1 MRIRTLLAA
10 TAISAAVALPAAAA
24 TIKPVVNIATDKA
37 NDLRGVAFLPN
48 GKVVASGHA
57 GTETDTR
64 TVVARFNADGTPDAT
79 FGRGGFA
86 EVDLAPGRN
95 EQSLGIAAMA
105 NGDVV
110 VAVNAVD
117 TDGGTSIYLLR
128 FDGAGTRK
136 IGPEW
141 GDADGKVEVNF
152 GWLNKDNALFA
163 GTTRPADTAWDLQ
176 VDRSGGGER
185 LVVFG
190 FGAAAQGT
198 GRTDNDRYVVRL
210 NGTTGA
216 PDPTFNGGKP
226 FAFHSAGVL
235 GDNGRRG
242 VVEAD
247 GAILAAGYTGI
258 PNGGNHA
265 FLVRL
270 TPAGALDTT
279 FGNFVT
285 PTAAAAPAGV
295 QARAGVAV
303 FNPFLPDGGFAEV
316 YGVAR
321 LKDGSYVTTG
331 YGQATATNGAST
343 LGYVSSAQPDLVS
356 FHVKGTQLDNAWGNQ
371 GAVAVQSEGKGK
383 ATSEDRGRAVV
394 ALADDRTVHVGRFGG
409 VPAVFVLTP
418 TGQLDPTVGTG
429 GVLELPHADI
439 DAQFF
444 AAAASADGKRIA
456 TTTNAHDKGAR
467 LVVLEVQD

>member
-10 TAISAAVALPAAAA
+10 TAVSAALAAPAVAA
-24 TIKPVVNIATDKA
+24 TIKPVVNIVTDKA
-37 NDLRGVAFLPN
+37 NDLRGIAFLAN
-48 GKVVASGHA
+48 GKIVASGHVGA
-57 GTETDTR
+57 ETDTR
-64 TVVARFNADGTPDAT
+64 TVVARFNADGSPDAT
-79 FGRGGFA
+79 FGKSGFA

-95 EQSLGIAAMA
+95 EQSLGVATMA

-117 TDGGTSIYLLR
+117 ADGGTSIYLLR
-128 FDGAGTRK
+128 FDANGARK
-136 IGPEW
+136 MGPAW
-141 GDADGKVEVNF
+141 GDAEGKVEVTF
-152 GWLNKDNALFA
+152 GWSNKDNALFTGA
-163 GTTRPADTAWDLQ
+163 TRPVDTSWDLQ

-190 FGAAAQGT
+190 FGAAAQGS

-210 NGTTGA
+210 NGATGA

-226 FAFHSAGVL
+226 VAFHSAGVL
-235 GDNGRRG
+235 GDNARRG
-242 VVEAD
+242 IVEPD

-258 PNGGNHA
+258 ANGGNHV

-270 TPAGALDTT
+270 TPAGALDTG

-285 PTAAAAPAGV
+285 PTTAAGPAGV
-295 QARAGVAV
+295 QARPGVAV
-303 FNPFLPDGGFAEV
+303 FNPFLPDGGFAET

-331 YGQATATNGAST
+331 YGQATALNGTST
-343 LGYVSSAQPDLVS
+343 MGYVPSVQPDVVS
-356 FHVKGTQLDNAWGNQ
+356 FRVKGNSLDATWGNK
-371 GAVAVQSEGKGK
+371 GTVALQSEGKGK
-383 ATSEDRGRAVV
+383 ATNEDRGRAVV
-394 ALADDRTVHVGRFGG
+394 ALPDDRTVHVGRFGG
-409 VPAVFVLTP
+409 AAAVFVLTP
-418 TGQLDPTVGTG
+418 AGQLDTTVGTG
-429 GVLELPHADI
+429 GILELPNAEI

-444 AAAASADGKRIA
+444 AVAASADYKRIA
-456 TTTNAHDKGAR
+456 TTTNANAKGAR